1 MSVRPTLLFVS
12 PRFLLP
18 VDCGA
23 KIRTTQIL
31 RGLKGGRFEVV
42 LASPAAAGER
52 ERFAAALGEL
62 CDRLVTW
69 PAGARGPLFNLT
81 RMRHIVRDVPIPI
94 ATDWSEEGHRVIAA
108 ELARRPDCVVFD
120 FLHSA
125 ILWPAPLDVPSVLF
139 THNVEAEIFRRHRDV
154 ARNPLHRWV
163 WNDQSAKMERFE
175 RDTLRRFE
183 AVVAVS
189 ERDRLAFERDY
200 GVDTARVIP
209 TGVDLDYFSYQE
221 PAAAPTVVFSGSMDW
236 IANIDAMQ
244 FYMDEIWPRIVARLP
259 EAKMTVVGRTP
270 PASLVRQAADRGFA
284 WQFTGFVDDVRPC
297 VRAAGVY
304 VIPLRVGGGTRLK
317 VFEAM
322 ASGCPVV
329 STSIGVEGLPVREGE
344 HWLKGDDP
352 EAFAA
357 AVVRVLRDRGLQL
370 RLASQA
376 RAWVETHAGFR
387 AAARVFEAICADAMG
402 PPARAPVAACAT

>member
-1 MSVRPTLLFVS
+1 VSARPTLLFVS

-42 LASPAAAGER
+42 LASPATAREL
-52 ERFAAALGEL
+52 ERFGRALGEL

-69 PAGARGPLFNLT
+69 PARPRGPLFHLT

-125 ILWPAPLDVPSVLF
+125 VLWPGPLGAPAVLF
-139 THNVEAEIFRRHRDV
+139 THNVEAEIFRRHREL
-154 ARNPLHRWV
+154 ARSPVYRWV
-163 WNDQSAKMERFE
+163 WTDQTAKMERFE
-175 RDTLRRFE
+175 RDTLRRFD

-189 ERDRLAFERDY
+189 DRDRLAFARDY

-209 TGVDLDYFSYQE
+209 TGVDLDYFSYGE
-221 PAAAPTVVFSGSMDW
+221 PSPAPTVVFSGSMDW

-244 FYMDEIWPRIVARLP
+244 FYMEEIWPRIVAQLP
-259 EAKMTVVGRTP
+259 EATMTVVGRSP

-284 WQFTGFVDDVRPC
+284 WHFTGFVDDVRPC
-297 VRAAGVY
+297 VRAAGAY

-344 HWLKGDDP
+344 HWLRGDDP
-352 EAFAA
+352 DAFAA
-357 AVVRVLRDRGLQL
+357 AVVRVLRDRALQL
-370 RLASQA
+370 RLAGQA
-376 RAWVETHAGFR
+376 RAWVEAHAGFR
-387 AAARVFEAICADAMG
+387 AAARVFESICADAMQ
-402 PPARAPVAACAT
+402 PAERPTVAACAT